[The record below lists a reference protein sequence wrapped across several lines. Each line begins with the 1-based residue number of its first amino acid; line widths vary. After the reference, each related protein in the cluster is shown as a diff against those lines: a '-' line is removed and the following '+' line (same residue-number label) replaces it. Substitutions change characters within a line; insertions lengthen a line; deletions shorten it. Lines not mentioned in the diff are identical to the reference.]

1 MASEKSRL
9 LAGVQEKSEETL
21 GPKDGVSWELGG
33 NQALAEN

>member
-1 MASEKSRL
+1 MASGRSRL
-9 LAGVQEKSEETL
+9 LAGVRERSEETL